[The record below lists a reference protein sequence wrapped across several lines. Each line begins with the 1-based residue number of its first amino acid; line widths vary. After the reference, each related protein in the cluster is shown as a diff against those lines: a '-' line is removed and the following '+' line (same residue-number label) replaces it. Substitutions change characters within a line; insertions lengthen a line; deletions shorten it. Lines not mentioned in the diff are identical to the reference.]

1 MEHQHKTNKQTNDM
15 TTTNTLNLKVAQSL
29 VLCHFATT
37 APATTALNRS
47 ATNRA
52 IGAAGADK
60 DAARLYNTVLASKG
74 TAVGK
79 AISLQQRT
87 GVAVRRF
94 GMLCQTG
101 GFYLRVRDVGSVQ
114 NVFDDAQAELDVIRE
129 DILQTYPELMAQV
142 TRKLAGFG
150 GEVTIPSATDVASRF
165 TMRLSIINQ
174 PVAVNES
181 VLTGLSEEVANRV
194 RADSKRQI
202 EEDFRAA
209 HAGPVRDMKK
219 VIEDFAD
226 AMRNAD
232 RLHLTQ
238 FTKLRD
244 EAKRLKNLNF
254 LDLPEIDS
262 LVRAVSEA
270 GVSPIGTPTM
280 HERNI
285 IATKAVK
292 AISKAD
298 ETLAALGL

>member
-1 MEHQHKTNKQTNDM
+1 MNTTNTTNAA
-15 TTTNTLNLKVAQSL
+15 NTLNLKVAQSL

-47 ATNRA
+47 ATARA
-52 IGAAGADK
+52 VNQAGSTK

-87 GVAVRRF
+87 GVAIRRL

-101 GFYLRVRDVGSVQ
+101 GFYLRVKDVAKVQ
-114 NVFDDAQAELDVIRE
+114 DLFDEAQHEMDMIRE
-129 DILQTYPELMAQV
+129 DILRTYPDLMAQV
-142 TRKLAGFG
+142 IRKLAGFG
-150 GEVTIPSATDVASRF
+150 GEVSIPSASEVASRF
-165 TMRLSIINQ
+165 TMRLSVINQ

-181 VLTGLSEEVANRV
+181 VLSGLSEEVANRV

-202 EEDFRAA
+202 EEDFRTA

-219 VIEDFAD
+219 VIEDFTD

-238 FTKLRD
+238 FDKLRD
-244 EAKRLKNLNF
+244 EARRLKNLNF
-254 LDLPEIDS
+254 LDLPEIDA
-262 LVRAVSEA
+262 LVCAVAE
-270 GVSPIGTPTM
+270 VSAMPNGTPTKD
-280 HERNI
+280 ERHS
-285 IATKAVK
+285 IAAKADK
-292 AISKAD
+292 AIAKAD
-298 ETLAALGL
+298 DTLAALGL